1 MLLPDGERPRAPA
14 WMRILV
20 AGFSLGLLVLT
31 RPVTALAIGA
41 PFLAHGA
48 WILARGEASS
58 RRHVFAIGALALGLG
73 TLLLVWQYEVTG
85 DPLRNPYTMWW
96 AYDRYGFGEGFGRSE
111 EGHTLEH
118 AFENIRY
125 SLRGYGTGDDLMGWG
140 DLWWI
145 FLPFGAWALRRKPAA
160 WLVAGLLPALILAY
174 IPYWIG
180 SWQYGPRYYYEGMLS
195 ITVLSAAAICWLF
208 QGGSPL
214 RKVLVILAMVVLI
227 GYDLGA
233 YLPGRLEG
241 MRGMYAIRRKM
252 LEPFTT
258 EAAERLTP
266 ALVIVSWQ
274 DRWTEYGGLLE
285 LQNAQLTSPFV
296 FVLNR
301 GNAANTEV
309 IAAYP
314 DRRVLYYYPDE
325 PDRFY
330 TAPR

>member
-1 MLLPDGERPRAPA
+1 MKNAMA
-14 WMRILV
+14 M
-20 AGFSLGLLVLT
+20 
-31 RPVTALAIGA
+31 
-41 PFLAHGA
+41 
-48 WILARGEASS
+48 
-58 RRHVFAIGALALGLG
+58 
-73 TLLLVWQYEVTG
+73 
-85 DPLRNPYTMWW
+85 
-96 AYDRYGFGEGFGRSE
+96 
-111 EGHTLEH
+111 
-118 AFENIRY
+118 
-125 SLRGYGTGDDLMGWG
+125 
-140 DLWWI
+140 
-145 FLPFGAWALRRKPAA
+145 
-160 WLVAGLLPALILAY
+160 
-174 IPYWIG
+174 
-180 SWQYGPRYYYEGMLS
+180 
-195 ITVLSAAAICWLF
+195 
-208 QGGSPL
+208 
-214 RKVLVILAMVVLI
+214 ILAMVVLI

-233 YLPGRLEG
+233 YLPGRLDG